1 MTEDLKLIL
10 HYLNEKRGFD
20 FSGYRISMVERR
32 IRQRFPSIKC
42 ESYHD
47 YLHYLKENPDE
58 FDHLID
64 ALTINVSRF
73 FRDTLTFEYIAGKV
87 LPAIFHEKKK
97 AADGSIRVWSA
108 GCAKGEEPYSIAIL
122 IHELLEKEGLK
133 YETSIFATDIDGKIL
148 EKAQKEAYPF
158 DSIKGMKYR
167 LLKKYFTSEGEA
179 FQLMPIIRS
188 RVSFSVYD
196 ILDKKSYAPPESIFG
211 GFDMV
216 FCRNVLIYFDSEHQ
230 DKIFEKLYRS
240 LAQNGYLILGEAEI
254 PSTKY
259 QRRFRKVNECCHIY
273 QKKDGNTWIT

>member
-1 MTEDLKLIL
+1 MDENVKLIL
-10 HYLNEKRGFD
+10 HYLNEKRGVD

-32 IRQRFPSIKC
+32 IQQRFASIKC
-42 ESYHD
+42 ESYLD
-47 YLHYLKENPDE
+47 YLHYLKGNPNE

-73 FRDTLTFEYIAGKV
+73 FRDTLTFEYIADRV
-87 LPAIFHEKKK
+87 LPAIVYEKKK
-97 AADGSIRVWSA
+97 AADDSIRVWSA

-122 IHELLEKEGLK
+122 IHELVEKEALK
-133 YETSIFATDIDGKIL
+133 INTRIFATDIDGKIL

-158 DSIKGMKYR
+158 DSIQSMKYR

-179 FQLMPIIRS
+179 FQLLPIIRNM
-188 RVSFSVYD
+188 VSFSVYD

-216 FCRNVLIYFDSEHQ
+216 FCRNVLIYFDNEHQ
-230 DKIFEKLYRS
+230 NQIFDKLYRS
-240 LAQNGYLILGEAEI
+240 LAQNGYLVLGEAEI
-254 PSTKY
+254 PTTKY

-273 QKKDGNTWIT
+273 QKKD